1 MSNHTVLEKPL
12 AYGQISLAEYNT
24 ALHKLDLDEI
34 ALLRAQ
40 LAERDEIVARMRKAL
55 GELANACAVEFNEK
69 GAGGYALARL
79 TDARLALSTHA
90 PDAAVTPF
98 IGYPLMSYADAKARG
113 ILVDA
118 SNAAP

>member
-1 MSNHTVLEKPL
+1 MSNHTVLEKQL

-55 GELANACAVEFNEK
+55 GELANACAV
-69 GAGGYALARL
+69 
-79 TDARLALSTHA
+79 
-90 PDAAVTPF
+90 
-98 IGYPLMSYADAKARG
+98 
-113 ILVDA
+113 
-118 SNAAP
+118 